1 MENRSR
7 NIVEHGNG
15 ISGLKGYPTLNTTV
29 DIPDGIYYCR
39 VSLEVDD
46 EELGIMSVINK
57 YAEIHL
63 LYAPNRDYYGDE
75 VKVTSIKAI
84 DKDLIINAVMQLYG
98 GEIVTK
104 LGAINE

>member
-1 MENRSR
+1 MEDRSR

-29 DIPDGIYYCR
+29 GVSDGIYYCK
-39 VSLEVDD
+39 VNLGANNEEV
-46 EELGIMSVINK
+46 GIMSVIDK

-63 LYAPNRDYYGDE
+63 LYSTNRNYYGDMIK
-75 VKVTSIKAI
+75 VKSIKAI

-104 LGAINE
+104 LGVMNE